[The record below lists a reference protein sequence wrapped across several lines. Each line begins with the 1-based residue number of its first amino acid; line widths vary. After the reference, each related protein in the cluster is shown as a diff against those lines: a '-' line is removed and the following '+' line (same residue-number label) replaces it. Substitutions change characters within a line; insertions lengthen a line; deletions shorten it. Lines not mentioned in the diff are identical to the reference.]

1 MVETTTKKKL
11 KPRGRPFPKGQ
22 SGNPKGR
29 PLGEIVGNRF
39 AAEMLKVVPAQ
50 VGGKTIE
57 APQYE
62 LFIMQMIQAGIKGN
76 TPARKLVLDF
86 IAANDARETAA
97 DEKAKQATEGGVG
110 VFNWDD
116 AKERVLQNLQSV
128 FKQARRAERG

>member
-1 MVETTTKKKL
+1 MIETTIKKKL

-39 AAEMLKVVPAQ
+39 AQEMLKVVPAQ

-57 APQYE
+57 APQYQ

-76 TPARKLVLDF
+76 TPARKLVLEF
-86 IAANDARETAA
+86 IAANDALRAQREEADKAA
-97 DEKAKQATEGGVG
+97 GEGGVG
-110 VFNWDD
+110 NFNWDA
-116 AKERVLQNLQSV
+116 AKEGVLHGLQDIL
-128 FKQARRAERG
+128 KQARRGARN